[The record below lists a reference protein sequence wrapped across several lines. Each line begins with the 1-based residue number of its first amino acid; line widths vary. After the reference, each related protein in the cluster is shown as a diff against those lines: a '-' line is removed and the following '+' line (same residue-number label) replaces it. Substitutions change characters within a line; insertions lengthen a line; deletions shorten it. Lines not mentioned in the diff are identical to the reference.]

1 MGFVCVKVRQQ
12 WQPQTQMEQVIFSQV
27 PIADLQGY
35 IAQTIQREL
44 SVILKADPAPDPD
57 ELVTRKQAA
66 QYLGLS
72 LPTLHEYTMRGLVT
86 AYRLGSRVRYRKGDL
101 LNCLLK
107 VQTVKH
113 RAA

>member
-1 MGFVCVKVRQQ
+1 
-12 WQPQTQMEQVIFSQV
+12 MEQILFTQV

-44 SVILKADPAPDPD
+44 SVILKAEPAPDPD

-66 QYLGLS
+66 IILGLS
-72 LPTLHEYTMRGLVT
+72 LPTLHDYTVRGIVP
-86 AYRLGSRVRYRKGDL
+86 AYRLGSRVRFKKGDL

-107 VQTVKH
+107 VQTAKH
-113 RAA
+113 RPA

>member
-1 MGFVCVKVRQQ
+1 MSDF
-12 WQPQTQMEQVIFSQV
+12 ILSQV

-44 SVILKADPAPDPD
+44 SVYLKAEPAPDPD

-72 LPTLHEYTMRGLVT
+72 LPTLHDYTVRGVVT
-86 AYRLGSRVRYRKGDL
+86 AYRVGSRVRYRKGDL

>member
-1 MGFVCVKVRQQ
+1 
-12 WQPQTQMEQVIFSQV
+12 MEQVLFTQV

-35 IAQTIQREL
+35 IAQTIQHEL
-44 SVILKADPAPDPD
+44 SVILKAEPAPDPD

-66 QYLGLS
+66 KILGLS
-72 LPTLHEYTMRGLVT
+72 LPTLHGYTVRGIVP
-86 AYRLGSRVRYRKGDL
+86 AYRLESRVRYKKGDL

>member
-1 MGFVCVKVRQQ
+1 MEKVLFT
-12 WQPQTQMEQVIFSQV
+12 PV

-35 IAQTIQREL
+35 IAQTIKEQFDAIR
-44 SVILKADPAPDPD
+44 KADPTPDPD
-57 ELVTRKQAA
+57 ELVTRRKAA

-72 LPTLHEYTMRGLVT
+72 LPTLHDYTVRGIVT
-86 AYRLGSRVRYRKGDL
+86 AYRVGSRVRYRKGDL

>member
-1 MGFVCVKVRQQ
+1 
-12 WQPQTQMEQVIFSQV
+12 MEQILFTQV

-35 IAQTIQREL
+35 IAQTIQHEL
-44 SVILKADPAPDPD
+44 SAILKANDTPQDPD

-66 QYLGLS
+66 IILGLS
-72 LPTLHEYTMRGLVT
+72 LPTLHDYTVRGIVP
-86 AYRLGSRVRYRKGDL
+86 AYRLGSRVRFKKGDL

>member
-1 MGFVCVKVRQQ
+1 
-12 WQPQTQMEQVIFSQV
+12 MEQVVFTQV

-44 SVILKADPAPDPD
+44 SDIRKANDAPDPD
-57 ELVTRKQAA
+57 GLVTRKQAA
-66 QYLGLS
+66 VILGLS
-72 LPTLHEYTMRGLVT
+72 LPTLHDYTTRGIVP
-86 AYRLGSRVRYRKGDL
+86 AYRLGSRVRYKKGDL

>member
-1 MGFVCVKVRQQ
+1 
-12 WQPQTQMEQVIFSQV
+12 MEQVIFTQV

-44 SVILKADPAPDPD
+44 SAISKAEPATDPD

-66 QYLGLS
+66 KYLGLS
-72 LPTLHEYTMRGLVT
+72 LPTLHEYTVRGVVT
-86 AYRLGSRVRYRKGDL
+86 AYRLGSRVRYRKSDL
-101 LNCLLK
+101 QDCLLK

>member
-1 MGFVCVKVRQQ
+1 
-12 WQPQTQMEQVIFSQV
+12 MEQVLFTQV

-35 IAQTIQREL
+35 IAQTIQHEL

-66 QYLGLS
+66 IILGLS
-72 LPTLHEYTMRGLVT
+72 LPTLHDYTVRGIVP
-86 AYRLGSRVRYRKGDL
+86 AYRLGSRVRFKKGDL

>member
-1 MGFVCVKVRQQ
+1 MSEF
-12 WQPQTQMEQVIFSQV
+12 ILSQV

-66 QYLGLS
+66 IILGLS
-72 LPTLHEYTMRGLVT
+72 LPTLHDYTVRGIVP
-86 AYRLGSRVRYRKGDL
+86 AYRLGSRVRYKKGDL

>member
-1 MGFVCVKVRQQ
+1 
-12 WQPQTQMEQVIFSQV
+12 MEQVIFTQV

-44 SVILKADPAPDPD
+44 SVIGKAEQPASDPD

-66 QYLGLS
+66 KYLGLS
-72 LPTLHEYTMRGLVT
+72 LPTLHEYTVRGVVT
-86 AYRLGSRVRYRKGDL
+86 AYRLGSRVRYRKSDL
-101 LNCLLK
+101 QDCLLK

>member
-1 MGFVCVKVRQQ
+1 LSVKNDE
-12 WQPQTQMEQVIFSQV
+12 QMEQVIFSQV

-44 SVILKADPAPDPD
+44 SAILKATTPPPDPD
-57 ELVTRKQAA
+57 ELVTRKEAA

-72 LPTLHEYTMRGLVT
+72 LPTLHDYTLRGIIP
-86 AYRLGSRVRYRKGDL
+86 AYRLGSRVRYRKSDL
-101 LNCLLK
+101 LNALLQ
-107 VQTVKH
+107 VRTVKH